1 MTTPRETRA
10 STRAKSHRS
19 GVSFLGMD
27 LFETGGKLTPDLW
40 LFALVLALVS
50 LGVVMVYSASA
61 IMAADRFHD
70 PLHFLKRQGLW
81 ALLGMGA
88 LWAGMRFDYRRL
100 ERLVVPLMAA
110 SFVLLVLV
118 LVPPF
123 GQAING
129 TRRWLRLGFVS
140 FQPVE
145 LAKLS
150 LLLYLASFLARREE
164 AMASFSRGLLPLLLM
179 AGGMAG
185 LTLLQPDRGNAMVL
199 VILTLALAYVGGA
212 RVAHMGLIAAAA
224 LPLCAVAV
232 AMKPY
237 RLRRM
242 VAFMNPWSD
251 PQGSGF
257 QIIQSFLALGSGGWL
272 GRGLGESKQ
281 KLFYL
286 PEAHTDFIFAIVGEE
301 VGLVGAAVVVALF
314 ALLIW
319 RGLRIGLRAPE
330 AFGSYLALGL
340 TVMLAT
346 QTLMNLGVVT
356 GSLPTKGLPLPFI
369 SFGGSALT
377 MTLFSTGVLLNISQ
391 HTGTS

>member
-1 MTTPRETRA
+1 MPR
-10 STRAKSHRS
+10 
-19 GVSFLGMD
+19 
-27 LFETGGKLTPDLW
+27 KLTPDLW

-70 PLHFLKRQGLW
+70 PLYFLKKQLFW
-81 ALLGMGA
+81 AVLGVCA
-88 LWAGMRFDYRRL
+88 LWAGMLFDYRRL
-100 ERLVVPLMAA
+100 ERFVVPLLAV

-123 GQAING
+123 GQEING
-129 TRRWLRLGFVS
+129 TRRWFRAGPVS

-145 LAKLS
+145 LAKFS
-150 LLLYLASFLARREE
+150 LLLYLAAFLTRRQEMLE
-164 AMASFSRGLLPLLLM
+164 TFSQGLLPLLLV

-185 LTLLQPDRGNAMVL
+185 LTMLQPDMGNAMVL
-199 VILTLALAYVGGA
+199 VTLTLALAYLGGA
-212 RVAHMGLIAAAA
+212 RVYHMGLIAAAA
-224 LPLCAVAV
+224 LPMIAAAI

-242 VAFMNPWSD
+242 VAFMNPWND

-257 QIIQSFLALGSGGWL
+257 QIIQSFLALASGGWL

-301 VGLVGAAVVVALF
+301 LGLAGAVVVVALF
-314 ALLIW
+314 VLLVW
-319 RGLRIGLRAPE
+319 RGLRIGLRAPD

-340 TVMLAT
+340 TIMLAT
-346 QTLMNLGVVT
+346 QTLVNLGVVT
-356 GSLPTKGLPLPFI
+356 GALPTKGLPLPFI
-369 SFGGSALT
+369 SSGGSALL
-377 MTLFSTGVLLNISQ
+377 MALFSTGVLLNISQ
-391 HTGTS
+391 HAGTV